1 MIIVYCDSCH
11 DSIPE
16 DNDVSVA
23 VVCASRS
30 LQARDTLHLCM
41 KCWGK
46 TVAFLSG
53 NIPDSESRFDEI
65 HKIILSEK
73 EAAEQESPTT
83 S

>member
-11 DSIPE
+11 EPISE
-16 DNDVSVA
+16 DNDVHVTI
-23 VVCASRS
+23 VCTSRS
-30 LQARDTLHLCM
+30 LQARDSLHLCM

-53 NIPDSESRFDEI
+53 NIVDGETRFDEI
-65 HKIILSEK
+65 HKLLEQ
-73 EAAEQESPTT
+73 ERDAAESPIT